1 MKRVLWIGGNLGRM
15 IFTLLIPAYIHSVV
29 LSIIIIIIRLIVS
42 STTINESLSHSW
54 SCEPQWSTSILLT
67 KLSSISR
74 SYTFI
79 SPSPPSFLL
88 PFPSQTNKKQRQGFT
103 RSQFLH
109 LAILARDQLLQR
121 LRRSSQCSKR
131 FEVHRNHRLAVQQ
144 KLDPSQ
150 PTLSSY
156 VIHSIGRFLRSHCVE
171 IADTE
176 QRNVRSVEIV
186 NDLHVAERSGV
197 SAVVN
202 VMIFQMSAKQS
213 NLLSGVW
220 ITKPVGSPP

>member
-1 MKRVLWIGGNLGRM
+1 M

-29 LSIIIIIIRLIVS
+29 LSIIIIIIHYYSSNRFFNNNNRVLVTLLIMRTTMIHFD
-42 STTINESLSHSW
+42 STHQTLLCLTILH
-54 SCEPQWSTSILLT
+54 IHF
-67 KLSSISR
+67 SIS
-74 SYTFI
+74 TLF
-79 SPSPPSFLL
+79 FL

-121 LRRSSQCSKR
+121 LWRSSQRSKR

-156 VIHSIGRFLRSHCVE
+156 VIHSIGRFLRSHRVE

-186 NDLHVAERSGV
+186 NDLHVAECSGV

-202 VMIFQMSAKQS
+202 VMVFQMSAKQS